1 MTKQTAFERDVEFW
15 GKRLNEETTCSLNS
29 DARKLNFEL
38 GSLMY
43 NLFEIQAK
51 INTCEKKIRQNRFS
65 WWYRYNLATRTM
77 KKFKVRDI
85 YKSPKAL
92 EYWSRWFP
100 KCDMEFKGKTPIISD
115 QIDNTNK
122 NILIGLLQ
130 EMYMRDLVNKDKYIY
145 VLNKLREDYDETNRY

>member
-43 NLFEIQAK
+43 ELFEVQAK
-51 INTCEKKIRQNRFS
+51 IKTCEKKIRQNRFS
-65 WWYRYNLATRTM
+65 WWYRYNLAVRTM

-92 EYWSRWFP
+92 EYWSKYFP
-100 KCDMEFKGKTPIISD
+100 KCDMEFKGKAPIISD

-122 NILIGLLQ
+122 NILMGFLQ
-130 EMYMRDLVNKDKYIY
+130 DMCMRDLANKDKYIY
-145 VLNKLREDYDETNRY
+145 IINKLREE

>member
-29 DARKLNFEL
+29 DARKLNMEL

-43 NLFEIQAK
+43 KLFEVQAK

-65 WWYRYNLATRTM
+65 WWYRYHLATRTM

-92 EYWSRWFP
+92 EYWLRYFP

-115 QIDNTNK
+115 QIDNTNR

-130 EMYMRDLVNKDKYIY
+130 TMCMKDLDNKDKYIY
-145 VLNKLREDYDETNRY
+145 VINKLKEE

>member
-1 MTKQTAFERDVEFW
+1 
-15 GKRLNEETTCSLNS
+15 
-29 DARKLNFEL
+29 
-38 GSLMY
+38 MY
-43 NLFEIQAK
+43 ELFEIQAK
-51 INTCEKKIRQNRFS
+51 INTCEKKIRQNKFS

-85 YKSPKAL
+85 YKSPKAS
-92 EYWSRWFP
+92 EYWARWFP

-130 EMYMRDLVNKDKYIY
+130 EMCMKDLDNKDKYIY
-145 VLNKLREDYDETNRY
+145 IINKLREE